1 MEQAAINTKENQDI
15 TVTELFGMFKVLC
28 KEDQAVFVR
37 YCINHVFSIDEM
49 IDLMMDRK

>member
-1 MEQAAINTKENQDI
+1 MEQAAITTKENQYI
-15 TVTELFGMFKVLC
+15 TVSELFGMFKVLS

-49 IDLMMDRK
+49 IDLMMDR